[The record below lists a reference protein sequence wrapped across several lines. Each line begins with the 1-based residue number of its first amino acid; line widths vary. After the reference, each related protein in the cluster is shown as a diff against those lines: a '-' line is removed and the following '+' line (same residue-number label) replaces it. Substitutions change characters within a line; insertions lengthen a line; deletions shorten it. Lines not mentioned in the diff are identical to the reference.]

1 MVSTNPPVLPI
12 STTATDTTNQ
22 PPIVTAVVESQPPVV
37 RAFVNGVTETVCG
50 GLSRSRP
57 WSELLDRSAFTKPDS
72 LSEAGTRFRKNSS
85 YFRVNYVCI
94 VALILG
100 FSLLA
105 HPFSLILLLCLA
117 ASWLFLYLFRPSDRP
132 LILFGRSFSEY
143 ETLGG
148 LILSTIAVIFF
159 TSVGSVLISALMIGI
174 ATICV
179 HGAFR
184 APDDLFLDEQDH
196 AASGF
201 LSFIGVPA
209 IPSVAPSASS
219 AASPV

>member
-1 MVSTNPPVLPI
+1 MVSTDPHVLPV
-12 STTATDTTNQ
+12 STTATATTTQ
-22 PPIVTAVVESQPPVV
+22 PPIVTAVVESQPPAV
-37 RAFVNGVTETVCG
+37 RAFVNGVTETVRG
-50 GLSRSRP
+50 SLSRSRP
-57 WSELLDRSAFTKPDS
+57 WSELLDRSAFTKPES
-72 LSEAGTRFRKNSS
+72 LADAATRFRKNSS

-105 HPFSLILLLCLA
+105 HPFSLVLLLCLA

-132 LILFGRSFSEY
+132 LVLFGRSFSEY
-143 ETLGG
+143 ETLGA

-174 ATICV
+174 ATVGV

-184 APDDLFLDEQDH
+184 APDDLFLDEQDP
-196 AASGF
+196 AAAGF
-201 LSFIGVPA
+201 LSFIGVPTTS
-209 IPSVAPSASS
+209 SVAPSA
-219 AASPV
+219 APSPV